1 MRTPRVVATITVVLA
16 LAGAAVGCSSGEESP
31 SASSEAA
38 RAAYCSAW
46 SDLVTTFG
54 AFTDIDI
61 INEGVDSVRNYVADV
76 ESSATALD
84 EAATAQLG
92 PVIEAFSASV
102 ETLGTTLTSPDLPFD
117 RREEVR
123 AAATEVD
130 TAWNNLVDAFAA
142 DCPSVSIEGIS
153 SLQT

>member
-1 MRTPRVVATITVVLA
+1 M
-16 LAGAAVGCSSGEESP
+16 GCSSEEGSP

-46 SDLVTTFG
+46 SDLVTAFG
-54 AFTDIDI
+54 SFSDIDI
-61 INEGVDSVRNYVADV
+61 INQGVDSVRNYVAEV
-76 ESSATALD
+76 ESSAMALD

-117 RREEVR
+117 RRDEVR
-123 AAATEVD
+123 ASAAEVD

-142 DCPSVSIEGIS
+142 DCPSVSTQGVN
-153 SLQT
+153 SLQS